1 MYQSDAILIESDFH
15 RAIELRQA
23 LQQTLDT
30 KMGNITLELRTQS
43 TPFRLDP
50 TVLAAIITGGASV
63 LAALVPELFKFFK
76 PSEVAVGV
84 VRITDSSGAV
94 LEMSADTPPEKV
106 KALSEQVREH
116 KITHIMLAHK

>member
-1 MYQSDAILIESDFH
+1 MYQSDAILIESDFLD

-106 KALSEQVREH
+106 KALHR
-116 KITHIMLAHK
+116 AGA